1 MEELKNIA
9 LDAAVRQKVATW
21 LQPPY
26 DEKTGAVIRELI
38 CNQDVTEL
46 TDAFYKDLAFGTG
59 GLRGIMGAGTNRMN
73 PYTVGRATQ
82 GLSNY
87 LRKIYPNEPVR
98 VAVSYDSRN
107 GSKEFAQMVADVFAA
122 NGFDVYL
129 FEALRPTP
137 QLSFAIRQLNCQSGV
152 MITASHNPKEY
163 NGYKA
168 YWKDGGQL
176 VSPHDVGVI
185 EEVGL
190 VSDPDDVKRNGP
202 AERIHTLGQEMDE
215 LYMQK
220 VSALSLRSGLEE
232 EKKALKI
239 VFSSLHGTGG
249 TLVSPLL
256 AKWGFSQ
263 VYSVAGQMEPD
274 GDFPTVVYPN
284 PEEPEAMTLAI
295 EEAIR
300 RDADLVM
307 ATDPDADRVGL
318 AIRLEKGKFE
328 LLNGNQIGSL
338 LVAYVLSSLAE
349 KGQLK
354 KDDYVVKTIVTTGL
368 IADIAASYQLPCYD
382 VLTGFKYIGELMTQ
396 KEGQGRFL
404 VGGEESFGYLIGD
417 LVRDKDAVISCAFIA
432 EMAAYYRSQ
441 SKSLND
447 VLLEL
452 YQQHGY
458 YLERLVSLTKK
469 GKSGAEEIQQMMEGL
484 RFGGRQNLGEIPIAR
499 INDYK
504 QRVSSDLLSGKT
516 EAIEL
521 PISDVLQ
528 FITVEG
534 DIISVRPSG
543 TEPKIK
549 FYCSVREPLADLKEA
564 SQIKKVLE
572 SKIER
577 IMADILK

>member
-441 SKSLND
+441 GKSLND